1 MRLIGVATIL
11 PKPSGRHL
19 TTSPPNSRPSI
30 VSEFPL
36 PKTADRDAW
45 SVLELLDWITER
57 QELAVQFVSYLA
69 QYIEDGSSAS

>member
-1 MRLIGVATIL
+1 MRLIGRDHIAKAVGATPDDFSAKL
-11 PKPSGRHL
+11 EALYSLGF
-19 TTSPPNSRPSI
+19 S
-30 VSEFPL
+30 L